1 MAVAVFLEE
10 SGNQTVPA
18 RETRFSVDDSLAGSA
33 GSTRSIDRV
42 SAAMTEIGIPFILPR
57 PVTMV

>member
-1 MAVAVFLEE
+1 MAVAVFRDE

-18 RETRFSVDDSLAGSA
+18 RETRDSVEDSLAGSA
-33 GSTRSIDRV
+33 GSTRSMDLV
-42 SAAMTEIGIPFILPR
+42 SAAMTDMGIPFNLPR